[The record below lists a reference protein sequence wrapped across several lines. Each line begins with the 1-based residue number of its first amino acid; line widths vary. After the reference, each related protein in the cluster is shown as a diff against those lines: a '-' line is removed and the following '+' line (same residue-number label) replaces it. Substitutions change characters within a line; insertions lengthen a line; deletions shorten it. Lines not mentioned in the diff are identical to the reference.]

1 MRSLFK
7 NVICIENSPRPYI
20 MVKLWWV
27 KKMNELTHDL
37 SRSQLLISLFVF
49 TILGT
54 LLSFYIA
61 INGFLNHNSRS
72 ARIDAMTTVT
82 NTNNNYKSKVPSTI
96 RIKKSE

>member
-7 NVICIENSPRPYI
+7 NVIRIENSPRPYI

-27 KKMNELTHDL
+27 KKMNGLTRDL
-37 SRSQLLISLFVF
+37 SKSQLLISLFVF

-61 INGFLNHNSRS
+61 ISGFLNHNSRS
-72 ARIDAMTTVT
+72 VRIDAMTTVT
-82 NTNNNYKSKVPSTI
+82 NTNNNYKSKVSSTI
-96 RIKKSE
+96 RTKKSE